1 MFKNNLFLISFVF
14 HLLSIFAC
22 DNPDTLVDKAD
33 GTITG
38 KVAPGEAAGHT
49 GRVIVVIS
57 LTNDVQQVDWQK
69 NRDVLNQYGVY
80 EINELPGGKYYIA
93 AHLDENHNNQRDA
106 GEYWGGYDAN
116 GDGRLDPVTLDGGKT
131 LTKDISF
138 FARF

>member
-1 MFKNNLFLISFVF
+1 MYKILLASFVF
-14 HLLSIFAC
+14 LLLSALSC
-22 DNPDTLVDKAD
+22 NNPDTLVDKAD

-38 KVAPGEAAGHT
+38 QVAPGEAAGHV
-49 GRVIVVIS
+49 GRVIVVVGF
-57 LTNDVQQVDWQK
+57 TNDVDQIDWQK

-80 EINELPGGKYYIA
+80 EIDQLPGGKYYIA
-93 AHLDENHNNQRDA
+93 AHLDENHNNQREA

-138 FARF
+138 FAKF